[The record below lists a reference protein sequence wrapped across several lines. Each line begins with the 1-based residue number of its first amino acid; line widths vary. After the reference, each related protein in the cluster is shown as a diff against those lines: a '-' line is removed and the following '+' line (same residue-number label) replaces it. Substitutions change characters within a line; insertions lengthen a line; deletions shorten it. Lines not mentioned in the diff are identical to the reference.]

1 MNEIEFTPEQ
11 EEKLREMCKVAF
23 EIFNN
28 LRDVLIEIVENF
40 MKRIRE
46 IATNFGRMFLKMQLL
61 EWKIPYPVADF
72 ISKKVYWYWAVRLG
86 FAWFQRKL
94 LLI

>member
-1 MNEIEFTPEQ
+1 MSEIELTSEQ
-11 EEKLREMCKVAF
+11 QEKLREMCNVAI

-28 LRDVLIEIVENF
+28 LRDALIEVVENF
-40 MKRIRE
+40 MQRVRE
-46 IATNFGRMFLKMQLL
+46 IATMFGRMFLKMQLL
-61 EWKIPYPVADF
+61 EWKIPYPIADF
-72 ISKKVYWYWAVRLG
+72 VSEKVYWYWAVRLG